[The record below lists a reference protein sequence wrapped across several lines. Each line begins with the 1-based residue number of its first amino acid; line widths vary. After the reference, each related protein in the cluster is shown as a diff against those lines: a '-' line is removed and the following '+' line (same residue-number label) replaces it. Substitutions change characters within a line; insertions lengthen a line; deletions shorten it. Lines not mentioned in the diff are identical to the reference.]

1 MGEDKKI
8 SVLVVDDQ
16 ADFRE
21 LLTFWLQSKGYAV
34 ITAEHGKRAIEI
46 IKEKAPDIMFI
57 DLRMPVMDG
66 IEAIKNIRQFNTDL
80 PIIIISS
87 YVDDPRVKEAVSY
100 GISGEFF
107 KGADFKDGLSLLE
120 TILRTHKKLK
130 RQ

>member
-1 MGEDKKI
+1 MEEDKKI
-8 SVLVVDDQ
+8 LVLVVDDQ

-34 ITAEHGKRAIEI
+34 ITAEHGKRAIEL

-66 IEAIKNIRQFNTDL
+66 IEAIKKIREFDKEL

-87 YVDDPRVKEAVSY
+87 YVDDPRIKEAVSC
-100 GISGEFF
+100 GISGEFY
-107 KGADFKDGLSLLE
+107 KGGDFEDGLSLLE

-130 RQ
+130 K

>member
-1 MGEDKKI
+1 MEEDKKI
-8 SVLVVDDQ
+8 VVLVVDDQ

-21 LLTFWLQSKGYAV
+21 LLSFWLQSKGYAV
-34 ITAEHGKRAIEI
+34 ITAEHGKMAIEQ
-46 IKEKAPDIMFI
+46 IKAKSPDIMFI

-66 IEAIKNIRQFNTDL
+66 IEAIKAIREFNTEL

-87 YVDDPRVKEAVSY
+87 YIDDPRVKEAVSC

-107 KGADFKDGLSLLE
+107 KGGDFKDGLSLLE

-130 RQ
+130 KA

>member
-34 ITAEHGKRAIEI
+34 TTAEHGKRAVEI
-46 IKEKAPDIMFI
+46 VKEKTPDIMFI

-66 IEAIKNIRQFNTDL
+66 IEAIKNIRQFNTEL
-80 PIIIISS
+80 PIIIITS
-87 YVDDPRVKEAVSY
+87 YVDDPRIKEAVSC

-107 KGADFKDGLSLLE
+107 KGGDFKDGLSLLE
-120 TILRTHKKLK
+120 TVLRTHKKLK
-130 RQ
+130 KP